1 MMIKHQQIIHKHKET
16 GRGIIALF
24 LSLACAAALSIPAF
38 AGYWANLADGS
49 WVYWESHEQLIGW
62 HWVDGNSDGTAEC
75 YYFGQDGKLV
85 TGASVDGWQVNG
97 DGAWIQDGVVQ
108 TQAVTPGSHHAAGSG
123 NASGNTSGSGTV
135 SYDGVV
141 YTPALAR
148 AQHVSLT
155 VMGTQ
160 APYQGKVW
168 SYDDYVYS
176 RKEARETGKLYFED
190 RCMALGCLNPSIEGG
205 NYCGVHTCK
214 EPGCKSPVG
223 LSAYNAGFCYAHMKS
238 HGIDE
243 YEFTKL
249 ENAQQKAARD
259 AAAAAQ
265 AQSYGSGSSKS
276 SSSSGSSKSSSG
288 SSSGSAKSSGSSSG
302 SSKSTGSAKGS
313 SGSSSGKSSGKTSS
327 YDSYDDGYDDV
338 YYNEDYDIDRY
349 NSDWDYMLGVDDALD
364 DLGEDW

>member
-1 MMIKHQQIIHKHKET
+1 MIKHQQIIHKHKET
-16 GRGIIALF
+16 GRGIITVL

-49 WVYWESHEQLIGW
+49 WVYWENHEQLIGW

-75 YYFGQDGKLV
+75 YYFDQSGKLV

-123 NASGNTSGSGTV
+123 SASGNASGSGTI

-155 VMGTQ
+155 VMGAQ

-265 AQSYGSGSSKS
+265 AQSYGSASSGSAK
-276 SSSSGSSKSSSG
+276 SSSSGSSSS
-288 SSSGSAKSSGSSSG
+288 SAKSSGSSSG

-313 SGSSSGKSSGKTSS
+313 SGSSSSKSSGRTSS